1 MLTALKIAD
10 FFFEFERR
18 RRIGGDQ
25 YDRAAGL
32 LTGLSYGKRAA
43 TALQLPPLL
52 LVLKT
57 G

>member
-25 YDRAAGL
+25 HDRAAGL
-32 LTGLSYGKRAA
+32 LTGLGNGERAA
-43 TALQLPPLL
+43 TAL
-52 LVLKT
+52 
-57 G
+57 